1 MDSDSSDDNDSHVAS
16 DSNDEKNLVLAAGD
30 VIKAV
35 EKLVPSGDGNSF
47 SEWLDSNEIND

>member
-1 MDSDSSDDNDSHVAS
+1 MDSDSSDDNDSHV
-16 DSNDEKNLVLAAGD
+16 DEKNLVLAAGD

-47 SEWLDSNEIND
+47 SEWLHSNGIDD